1 MAFSWRLSK
10 MGEWRDELSKRVLV
24 VVIKKAKCFNRVNNF
39 LLARS
44 DLDDSFNSLCLAIAF
59 TKSPI
64 TSEMFNEKIEEM
76 SNYMAEADS
85 KKDKQASRLR
95 MIAILLNAVIVGF
108 ARPPFSMLVVETVL
122 FGALLVIAGIIIEKL
137 GREKR
142 FIGLTREWIEL
153 EEQKAEY
160 GLRLVIDNE
169 PTLLVAP

>member
-1 MAFSWRLSK
+1 

-95 MIAILLNAVIVGF
+95 MIKRCDCWVCQATFFDASGRNSVVWCF
-108 ARPPFSMLVVETVL
+108 AGYCWDHNRK
-122 FGALLVIAGIIIEKL
+122 ARAGKTIHWAD
-137 GREKR
+137 KR
-142 FIGLTREWIEL
+142 
-153 EEQKAEY
+153 
-160 GLRLVIDNE
+160 VD
-169 PTLLVAP
+169 